1 MSVQGR
7 RGLLCLFPVQ
17 NSPAVD
23 SSLFFF
29 LGPTAGKASERSEAK
44 LASEQRA
51 AVVGQMAADKA
62 TYPKKPHPKQPP
74 ITKRAG

>member
-1 MSVQGR
+1 MMKKGR

-23 SSLFFF
+23 SAFFLFFF
-29 LGPTAGKASERSEAK
+29 VFLVLRQAKASERSEAK

-51 AVVGQMAADKA
+51 AEVRQMAAD
-62 TYPKKPHPKQPP
+62 
-74 ITKRAG
+74 